1 MCATYND
8 SMSETPNVL
17 ASFEIIDGV
26 ALIKLD
32 DGKANALS
40 LPMQQA
46 FNSALDQA
54 QQAKLPVVITG
65 RSGILSAGF
74 DLKTLAASGQ
84 PAVAMLNGGIEI
96 ALRLLSFETPV
107 VIACGGHAIAMG
119 VFLLQCGDYR
129 IGVAG
134 NFKYSANEVAIGM
147 TMPWSTIEI
156 LRQRLTPAALCRA
169 VLLAETFTP
178 TNGVENGLIDRIVT
192 TESELLPAA
201 LETAKSFS
209 ALNAVAHAASK
220 NRLRSQVVA
229 AIRDGL
235 AKDYEGWKKL
245 FLAS

>member
-1 MCATYND
+1 
-8 SMSETPNVL
+8 MSEKPNQF
-17 ASFEIIDGV
+17 ASFEVTEGISV
-26 ALIKLD
+26 IKID

-40 LPMQQA
+40 LPMQQS

-54 QQAKLPVVITG
+54 QQAKMPVVITG

-84 PAVAMLNGGIEI
+84 PAVDMLNGGIEI

-156 LRQRLTPAALCRA
+156 LRQRLTPAALSRA

-178 TNGVENGLIDRIVT
+178 TNGVENGLIDRVVA
-192 TESELLPAA
+192 TEAELMPAA
-201 LETAKSFS
+201 LEFAKSTL

-220 NRLRSQVVA
+220 QRLRGEVVA
-229 AIRDGL
+229 AIRSGL

>member
-1 MCATYND
+1 
-8 SMSETPNVL
+8 MSESPKVL

-40 LPMQQA
+40 LSMQQA
-46 FNSALDQA
+46 FNLALDQA

-74 DLKTLAASGQ
+74 DLKTLAAGGQ
-84 PAVAMLNGGIEI
+84 PAVDMLNGGIEI

-156 LRQRLTPAALCRA
+156 LRQRLTPAALSRA

-201 LETAKSFS
+201 LETANSFS
-209 ALNAVAHAASK
+209 ALNAAAHAASK
-220 NRLRSQVVA
+220 NRLRSEVVA

>member
-1 MCATYND
+1 
-8 SMSETPNVL
+8 MSETPNVL

-46 FNSALDQA
+46 FNSALDQS

-84 PAVAMLNGGIEI
+84 PAVDMLNGGIEI

-201 LETAKSFS
+201 LETAKSFL

>member
-1 MCATYND
+1 
-8 SMSETPNVL
+8 MSESPKVL

-84 PAVAMLNGGIEI
+84 PAVDMLNGGIEI

-156 LRQRLTPAALCRA
+156 LRQRLTPAALSRA

-178 TNGVENGLIDRIVT
+178 TNGVENGLIDRVVA
-192 TESELLPAA
+192 TEAELLPAA
-201 LETAKSFS
+201 LETARSFS

-220 NRLRSQVVA
+220 NRLRSQVVV
-229 AIRDGL
+229 AIRNGL
-235 AKDYEGWKKL
+235 AKDYEGWRKL
-245 FLAS
+245 FLAN

>member
-1 MCATYND
+1 
-8 SMSETPNVL
+8 MSESPKVL
-17 ASFEIIDGV
+17 ASFEITDGV

-84 PAVAMLNGGIEI
+84 PAVDMLNGGIEI

-156 LRQRLTPAALCRA
+156 LRQRLTPAALSRA

-178 TNGVENGLIDRIVT
+178 TNGVENGVIDRIVT
-192 TESELLPAA
+192 TEAELLPAA
-201 LETAKSFS
+201 LEIAKSFS
-209 ALNAVAHAASK
+209 ALNVVAHAASK

>member
-1 MCATYND
+1 
-8 SMSETPNVL
+8 MSESPKVL
-17 ASFEIIDGV
+17 ASFEITDGV

-84 PAVAMLNGGIEI
+84 PAVDMLNGGIEI

-156 LRQRLTPAALCRA
+156 LRQRLTPAALSRA

-178 TNGVENGLIDRIVT
+178 TNGVENGVIDRIVT
-192 TESELLPAA
+192 TEAELLPTA
-201 LETAKSFS
+201 LEIAKSFS
-209 ALNAVAHAASK
+209 ALNVVAHAASK
-220 NRLRSQVVA
+220 NRLRSQVIA

-245 FLAS
+245 FLAN

>member
-1 MCATYND
+1 
-8 SMSETPNVL
+8 MSESPKVL
-17 ASFEIIDGV
+17 ASFEIIDGA

-84 PAVAMLNGGIEI
+84 PAVDMLNGGIEI

-147 TMPWSTIEI
+147 TMPWSTTEI
-156 LRQRLTPAALCRA
+156 LRQRLTPAALSRA

-178 TNGVENGLIDRIVT
+178 TNGVESGLIDRVVA
-192 TESELLPAA
+192 TEAELLPAA
-201 LETAKSFS
+201 LDTAKSFS
-209 ALNAVAHAASK
+209 ALNAAAHSASK
-220 NRLRSQVVA
+220 NRLRSQVVV

-235 AKDYEGWKKL
+235 AKDLEGWKKL
-245 FLAS
+245 FLPN

>member
-1 MCATYND
+1 
-8 SMSETPNVL
+8 
-17 ASFEIIDGV
+17 
-26 ALIKLD
+26 
-32 DGKANALS
+32 
-40 LPMQQA
+40 
-46 FNSALDQA
+46 
-54 QQAKLPVVITG
+54 VVITG

-84 PAVAMLNGGIEI
+84 PAVEMLNGGIEI

-156 LRQRLTPAALCRA
+156 LRQRLTPAALSRA

-178 TNGVENGLIDRIVT
+178 TNGVENGLIDRVVA
-192 TESELLPAA
+192 TEAELLPAA
-201 LETAKSFS
+201 LEIANSFS

-220 NRLRSQVVA
+220 NRLRSQVIA

-245 FLAS
+245 FLAN

>member
-1 MCATYND
+1 
-8 SMSETPNVL
+8 MSETQNSLVTV
-17 ASFEIIDGV
+17 EIIDGV
-26 ALIKLD
+26 AVIRLD

-40 LPMQQA
+40 LPMQSA

-84 PAVAMLNGGIEI
+84 PAVDMLNGGIEI
-96 ALRLLSFETPV
+96 AIRLLSFETPV
-107 VIACGGHAIAMG
+107 VVACGGHAIAMG

-156 LRQRLTPAALCRA
+156 LRQRLTPAALSRA

-178 TNGVENGLIDRIVT
+178 TNGVENGLIDRVVA
-192 TESELLPAA
+192 TEVELLPTA
-201 LETAKSFS
+201 LGTAKSFS
-209 ALNAVAHAASK
+209 ALNGAAHAASK
-220 NRLRSQVVA
+220 NRLRGEVVA

-235 AKDYEGWKKL
+235 AKDLDGWKKL
-245 FLAS
+245 FL

>member
-1 MCATYND
+1 MRATYND
-8 SMSETPNVL
+8 SMSETQNVL

-46 FNSALDQA
+46 FNLALDQA

-84 PAVAMLNGGIEI
+84 PAVDMLNGGIEI

-107 VIACGGHAIAMG
+107 VIACGGHAIA
-119 VFLLQCGDYR
+119 
-129 IGVAG
+129 
-134 NFKYSANEVAIGM
+134 IGM

-156 LRQRLTPAALCRA
+156 LRQRLTPAALSRA

-201 LETAKSFS
+201 LEFAKSTL
-209 ALNAVAHAASK
+209 ALNAAAHAASK
-220 NRLRSQVVA
+220 NRLRSEVVA

>member
-1 MCATYND
+1 
-8 SMSETPNVL
+8 MSESPKVL

-54 QQAKLPVVITG
+54 QQAKLPVVISG

-74 DLKTLAASGQ
+74 DLKTLATSGQ
-84 PAVAMLNGGIEI
+84 PAVDMLNGGIEI
-96 ALRLLSFETPV
+96 ALRLLSFDTPV

-156 LRQRLTPAALCRA
+156 LRQRLTPAALSRA

-178 TNGVENGLIDRIVT
+178 TNGVENGLVDRVVA
-192 TESELLPAA
+192 TEAELLPVAI
-201 LETAKSFS
+201 EFAKLS
-209 ALNAVAHAASK
+209 ASLNATAHSASK
-220 NRLRSQVVA
+220 QRLRSQVVA

-235 AKDYEGWKKL
+235 TKDLEGWKKL
-245 FLAS
+245 FLAN

>member
-1 MCATYND
+1 
-8 SMSETPNVL
+8 MSESPKVL

-54 QQAKLPVVITG
+54 QQAKLPVVIIG

-84 PAVAMLNGGIEI
+84 PAVEMLNGGIEI

-156 LRQRLTPAALCRA
+156 LRQRLTPAALSRA

-178 TNGVENGLIDRIVT
+178 TNGVENGLIDRVVA
-192 TESELLPAA
+192 TEAELLPAA
-201 LETAKSFS
+201 LEMAKSFS

-235 AKDYEGWKKL
+235 AKDYEGWTKL
-245 FLAS
+245 FLAN

>member
-84 PAVAMLNGGIEI
+84 PAVDMLNGGIEI

-209 ALNAVAHAASK
+209 ALNVVAHAASK

>member
-1 MCATYND
+1 
-8 SMSETPNVL
+8 MSETQKAL

-26 ALIKLD
+26 AVIKID

-74 DLKTLAASGQ
+74 DLKTLAAGGQ
-84 PAVAMLNGGIEI
+84 PAYEMLNGGIEI

-119 VFLLQCGDYR
+119 VFLLQSGDYR

-147 TMPWSTIEI
+147 TMPWSMIEI
-156 LRQRLTPAALCRA
+156 LRQRLTPAALSRA

-178 TNGVENGLIDRIVT
+178 TNGVENGLIDRVVA
-192 TESELLPAA
+192 TEAELMPTA
-201 LETAKSFS
+201 LEFAKSTL
-209 ALNAVAHAASK
+209 ALNAAAHAASK
-220 NRLRSQVVA
+220 QRLRDE
-229 AIRDGL
+229 AIASIRGCWT
-235 AKDYEGWKKL
+235 KDSVDWKKL

>member
-1 MCATYND
+1 
-8 SMSETPNVL
+8 MSESPKVL
-17 ASFEIIDGV
+17 ASFEITDGV

-84 PAVAMLNGGIEI
+84 PAVDMLNGGIEI

-156 LRQRLTPAALCRA
+156 LRQRLTPAALSRA

-201 LETAKSFS
+201 LEIAKSFS
-209 ALNAVAHAASK
+209 ALNVVAHAASK

-245 FLAS
+245 FLAN

>member
-1 MCATYND
+1 MTEIQN
-8 SMSETPNVL
+8 SL
-17 ASFEIIDGV
+17 ASFQIVDGV
-26 ALIKLD
+26 GVVKLD

-54 QQAKLPVVITG
+54 HQARLPVVITG

-84 PAVAMLNGGIEI
+84 PAVDMLNGGIEI

-156 LRQRLTPAALCRA
+156 LRQRVTPAALSRA

-178 TNGVENGLIDRIVT
+178 TNGVENGLIDRVVA
-192 TESELLPAA
+192 TEAELLPAA
-201 LETAKSFS
+201 LEIAKSFS

-220 NRLRSQVVA
+220 SRLRSDVVA

-235 AKDYEGWKKL
+235 AKDNEGWKKL

>member
-1 MCATYND
+1 
-8 SMSETPNVL
+8 MSETQNSLVTV
-17 ASFEIIDGV
+17 EIIDGV
-26 ALIKLD
+26 AVIKLD

-40 LPMQQA
+40 LPMQSA

-84 PAVAMLNGGIEI
+84 PAVDMLNGGIEI
-96 ALRLLSFETPV
+96 AIRLLSFETPV
-107 VIACGGHAIAMG
+107 VVACGGHAIAMG

-156 LRQRLTPAALCRA
+156 LRQRLTPAALSRA

-178 TNGVENGLIDRIVT
+178 TNGVENGLIDRVVA
-192 TESELLPAA
+192 TEAELLPTA

-209 ALNAVAHAASK
+209 ALNGAAYAASK
-220 NRLRSQVVA
+220 NRLRGEVVA

-235 AKDYEGWKKL
+235 SKDLDGWKKL
-245 FLAS
+245 FL

>member
-1 MCATYND
+1 
-8 SMSETPNVL
+8 MSDNKTVL

-40 LPMQQA
+40 LPMQQS

-74 DLKTLAASGQ
+74 DLKTLAAGGQ
-84 PAVAMLNGGIEI
+84 PAVDMLNGGIEI

-156 LRQRLTPAALCRA
+156 LRQRLTPAALSRA

-192 TESELLPAA
+192 TESELLPVA

-245 FLAS
+245 FLAN

>member
-1 MCATYND
+1 
-8 SMSETPNVL
+8 MSETPKVL
-17 ASFEIIDGV
+17 ASFAIIDGV

-84 PAVAMLNGGIEI
+84 PAVEMLNGGIEI

-156 LRQRLTPAALCRA
+156 LRQRLTPAALSRA

-178 TNGVENGLIDRIVT
+178 TNGVDNGLIDRVVA
-192 TESELLPAA
+192 TEAELLPVAI
-201 LETAKSFS
+201 EFAKLS
-209 ALNAVAHAASK
+209 ASLNAAAHAASK
-220 NRLRSQVVA
+220 QRLRSEVVS
-229 AIRDGL
+229 AIRTGL

>member
-1 MCATYND
+1 
-8 SMSETPNVL
+8 MSETPNVL
-17 ASFEIIDGV
+17 ASFAIIDGV

-54 QQAKLPVVITG
+54 EHAKLPVVITG

-74 DLKTLAASGQ
+74 ALKTLAAGGQ
-84 PAVAMLNGGIEI
+84 PAVDMLNGGIEI

-156 LRQRLTPAALCRA
+156 LRQRLTPAALSRA

-178 TNGVENGLIDRIVT
+178 TNGVENGLIDRVVA
-192 TESELLPAA
+192 TEAELLPAA
-201 LETAKSFS
+201 LEMAKSFS

-245 FLAS
+245 FLAN

>member
-1 MCATYND
+1 MG
-8 SMSETPNVL
+8 ETQYPL
-17 ASFEIIDGV
+17 ASFEIIDDV
-26 ALIKLD
+26 AVVKLD

-46 FNSALDQA
+46 FNTALDQA
-54 QQAKLPVVITG
+54 QAAKIPVVITG

-74 DLKTLAASGQ
+74 DLKTLEASGQ
-84 PAVAMLNGGIEI
+84 PAVDMLNGGIEI

-156 LRQRLTPAALCRA
+156 LRQRLTPAALSRA

-178 TNGVENGLIDRIVT
+178 SNGVENGLIDRVVS
-192 TESELLPAA
+192 TEAELLPVA
-201 LETAKSFS
+201 LETAKSFA
-209 ALNAVAHAASK
+209 ALNVAAHNASK
-220 NRLRSQVVA
+220 SRLRDQVVA
-229 AIRDGL
+229 TIREGL

-245 FLAS
+245 FLGGQKAN

>member
-1 MCATYND
+1 
-8 SMSETPNVL
+8 MSETQTAL

-26 ALIKLD
+26 GVIKLD

-40 LPMQQA
+40 LPMQLA

-54 QQAKLPVVITG
+54 QQAKLPVVVTG
-65 RSGILSAGF
+65 RTGMLSAGF

-84 PAVAMLNGGIEI
+84 PAVDMLNGGIEI

-156 LRQRLTPAALCRA
+156 LRQRLTPAALSRA
-169 VLLAETFTP
+169 ILLAETFTP
-178 TNGVENGLIDRIVT
+178 TNGVENGLIDRVVS
-192 TESELLPAA
+192 TEAELMPTA
-201 LETAKSFS
+201 LEFAKSTL
-209 ALNAVAHAASK
+209 ALNAAAHSASK
-220 NRLRSQVVA
+220 RRLRGEVNA
-229 AIRDGL
+229 AIRGGL
-235 AKDYEGWKKL
+235 AKDCDDWKKL

>member
-1 MCATYND
+1 
-8 SMSETPNVL
+8 MSESPKVL

-84 PAVAMLNGGIEI
+84 PAVDMLNGGIET

-156 LRQRLTPAALCRA
+156 LRQRLTPAALSRA
-169 VLLAETFTP
+169 VLLAEIFTP
-178 TNGVENGLIDRIVT
+178 TNGVENGLIDRVVA
-192 TESELLPAA
+192 TEAELLPAA
-201 LETAKSFS
+201 LETARSFS

-235 AKDYEGWKKL
+235 ARDYEGWKKL

>member
-1 MCATYND
+1 
-8 SMSETPNVL
+8 MSESPKVL
-17 ASFEIIDGV
+17 ASFEITDGV

-84 PAVAMLNGGIEI
+84 PAVDMLNGGIEI

-156 LRQRLTPAALCRA
+156 LRQRLTPAALSRA

-178 TNGVENGLIDRIVT
+178 TNGVENGVIDRIVT
-192 TESELLPAA
+192 TEAELLPAA

-220 NRLRSQVVA
+220 NRLRSQVIA

>member
-1 MCATYND
+1 MG
-8 SMSETPNVL
+8 ETQNSLVTV
-17 ASFEIIDGV
+17 EIIDGV
-26 ALIKLD
+26 AVIKLD

-40 LPMQQA
+40 LPMQSA

-84 PAVAMLNGGIEI
+84 PAVDMLNGGIEI
-96 ALRLLSFETPV
+96 AIRLLSFETPV
-107 VIACGGHAIAMG
+107 VVACGGHAIAMG

-156 LRQRLTPAALCRA
+156 LRQRLTPAALSRA

-178 TNGVENGLIDRIVT
+178 TIGVENGLIDRVVA
-192 TESELLPAA
+192 TEAELLPTA
-201 LETAKSFS
+201 LETAKFFS
-209 ALNAVAHAASK
+209 ALNGAAHAASK
-220 NRLRSQVVA
+220 NRLRGEVVA

-235 AKDYEGWKKL
+235 AKDNEGWKKL
-245 FLAS
+245 FL

>member
-1 MCATYND
+1 
-8 SMSETPNVL
+8 MSETPNVL

-54 QQAKLPVVITG
+54 QQAKLPVVIIG

-84 PAVAMLNGGIEI
+84 PAVDMLNGGIEI